1 MPFAEHRLQGSAS
14 ASVCP
19 TKQNKADQ
27 KVKILGVTYLLRR
40 LSVPEV
46 SETGVDIVAGPL
58 WILQE
63 RPALIAV
70 VLLVAMENVS
80 IGSRPFARLRRPEAC
95 SGCVQILMVNVAF
108 MHAFLRR
115 SYAEPRQFLL
125 MVLQ

>member
-27 KVKILGVTYLLRR
+27 KVKILGVAYLLRR

-58 WILQE
+58 RILQE
-63 RPALIAV
+63 WPALIPMI
-70 VLLVAMENVS
+70 LLVAVENVS
-80 IGSRPFARLRRPEAC
+80 IGSRPFARLRRPEAR
-95 SGCVQILMVNVAF
+95 SGCVQILMVKGAF
-108 MHAFLRR
+108 MHAFLGRR
-115 SYAEPRQFLL
+115 NAEPRQFLL
-125 MVLQ
+125 VVLQ